1 MPTQERHDVEVRLV
15 VTVNR
20 ELTPVQIEQ
29 LGRDAADRLLNDRGV
44 ITGNY
49 RDRNMRDIVK
59 VRHYDREY
67 PSVASPGWR
76 NSLAFCVTDDER
88 AECYEEEDDDF

>member
-1 MPTQERHDVEVRLV
+1 MPTQEQHDVEVRLV

-29 LGRDAADRLLNDRGV
+29 LGRDAADRLLNDRGIV
-44 ITGNY
+44 SGSY
-49 RDRNMRDIVK
+49 RDRNLRDVIK

-67 PSVASPGWR
+67 ESVDSPGWR
-76 NSLAFCVTDDER
+76 HNRSFCITDEELAQ
-88 AECYEEEDDDF
+88 CYEEEDDDF